1 MTLQVSGSSWN
12 KQDTLG
18 PFPKQSSI
26 PGGREV
32 AQLPGGGPVT
42 SSCVEEKI
50 TFHALLPMSGWDF
63 WWFNCLCVLSSGSN
77 SKILLV
83 HQNRLF
89 FITITLFCLC
99 LLSWDECTFMVS
111 PWEKHYN
118 IQRKQEYRVMTK
130 PYQKNQAYEF
140 IKHPRLLNEASSLS
154 GSYKWGTPH
163 NRTQWD
169 PLTHY

>member
-32 AQLPGGGPVT
+32 AQLPGGGPLT
-42 SSCVEEKI
+42 SNCVEEKI

-63 WWFNCLCVLSSGSN
+63 WWFNCLCILSSGSN

-111 PWEKHYN
+111 SFYGKSIITYKVNKNTGSWQNHIKKKKTGLWIY
-118 IQRKQEYRVMTK
+118 QTSQTTK
-130 PYQKNQAYEF
+130 W
-140 IKHPRLLNEASSLS
+140 SSLLIWFLQMGDTS
-154 GSYKWGTPH
+154 
-163 NRTQWD
+163 Q
-169 PLTHY
+169 